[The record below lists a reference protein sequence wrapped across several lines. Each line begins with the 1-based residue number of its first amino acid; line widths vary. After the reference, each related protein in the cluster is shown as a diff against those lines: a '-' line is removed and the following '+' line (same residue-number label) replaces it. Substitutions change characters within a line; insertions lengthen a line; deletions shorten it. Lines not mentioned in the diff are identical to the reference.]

1 MKKIRITLICCC
13 IILVATCFFG
23 CKDNK
28 AEYLRMHIRANS
40 NLEIDQKIKY
50 EVKDVV
56 VTFLTPIIKN
66 AISKEDAMQKVAQ
79 SESVVKALID
89 QLLAQK
95 GYNYVSKITIK
106 NEQFPTRVY
115 NGLTLDAGYYDA
127 VIIELG
133 EGKGDNWWCV
143 VYPPLCFSGKEDINY
158 RSKIFD
164 IINNL

>member
-1 MKKIRITLICCC
+1 
-13 IILVATCFFG
+13 
-23 CKDNK
+23 
-28 AEYLRMHIRANS
+28 MHIRANS

-79 SESVVKALID
+79 SESAVKALID

>member
-1 MKKIRITLICCC
+1 
-13 IILVATCFFG
+13 
-23 CKDNK
+23 
-28 AEYLRMHIRANS
+28 MHIRANS